1 MRKKPLTYYQKQNL
15 KQPLLKI
22 GSKVENLVYTDKNI
36 DPNLNYFNKYLN
48 QEEQN
53 KLTKMQKERAE
64 LGYLAKTY
72 EESHMENPNLVK
84 KKIDVDKISGKIGQE
99 NKEDNYNKYINQK
112 TQIYNSTLSTEPLSK
127 PNIRSINYHGYN
139 IINNMILGF
148 CDPGQKFPKTSYQN
162 NYEGK
167 QLPKEVEN
175 LSPEEYQ
182 DYMKFR
188 NEQLNLMMNKE
199 REMKGSL
206 GNNMKEIV
214 RKKNLTEDEKKRLI
228 LQQKMLRE
236 QEYQKN
242 VQLLAQEQ
250 RNMDKAQINLSTKK
264 DLQAETQ
271 RQYDLY
277 MQQQQLMEQ
286 KEKEKIP
293 MMPPKN
299 EEEEQYLKM
308 KKEQEEYERYQQAM
322 MAQQQQPPLSPE
334 EIEYYRQ
341 IQQQREYERYM
352 YEQEMMRKQQEA
364 YLEQQAG
371 KNQPINKNP
380 NIEIKEPSVNKNI
393 EEKNLPQK
401 DPQQLS
407 QEEEAYRKKYEEYL
421 LQQEQL
427 NNQNKIPNQQLPPE
441 NKLSDK
447 DYMNYLNN
455 MRNQEIQQEQQILT
469 PNNTNPQYP
478 TNNVPYKEILPENS
492 QIPIKQKTPADIERE
507 KRMQQLYLEQQQRQQ
522 EELLM
527 QQQMK
532 NLQSE
537 EEYMKKIKNYEDII
551 QNQPMINQDTHEESL
566 MVDPALRQKQIEHMN
581 QLNMQ
586 YQGAEVGQINPKNFV
601 SNNPYSDKNYT
612 LGNSNLQQNPII
624 HPINSYKF
632 DYNRLYNPLSFK
644 RQESGKRLQGYGN
657 NIINK

>member
-22 GSKVENLVYTDKNI
+22 GSKVENISYTDKNI

-48 QEEQN
+48 QEEHN
-53 KLTKMQKERAE
+53 KIVKMQKERAE
-64 LGYLAKTY
+64 LGYLAKAFEQT
-72 EESHMENPNLVK
+72 HMENPNLIN

-99 NKEDNYNKYINQK
+99 NKEENYNKYINQK
-112 TQIYNSTLSTEPLSK
+112 TNIYNSTLSTEPLSK

-148 CDPGQKFPKTSYQN
+148 CDPGAKFPKTSYQN

-182 DYMKFR
+182 DYIKFR
-188 NEQLNLMMNKE
+188 NEQLNLMNKE

-214 RKKNLTEDEKKRLI
+214 KKRNLTEDEKKRLI

-236 QEYQKN
+236 QEYQNN

-250 RNMDKAQINLSTKK
+250 RNMNKAQINLSNKR
-264 DLQAETQ
+264 DLEAESQ

-277 MQQQQLMEQ
+277 MQQQKL
-286 KEKEKIP
+286 KENNPNIS
-293 MMPPKN
+293 N
-299 EEEEQYLKM
+299 EEEQYLKM
-308 KKEQEEYERYQQAM
+308 KKEQEEYERYQKQM
-322 MAQQQQPPLSPE
+322 MNQQQQQQMSPE

-341 IQQQREYERYM
+341 MQQQREYERYM
-352 YEQEMMRKQQEA
+352 YEQEMMKRQQEA
-364 YLEQQAG
+364 EKLSNNNNI
-371 KNQPINKNP
+371 KNNEKENE
-380 NIEIKEPSVNKNI
+380 NIKEK
-393 EEKNLPQK
+393 
-401 DPQQLS
+401 LS
-407 QEEEAYRKKYEEYL
+407 KEEEEVYKKEYEKYL
-421 LQQEQL
+421 LQQQQL
-427 NNQNKIPNQQLPPE
+427 NNQNNNIPNQLSKE

-447 DYMNYLNN
+447 EYMNYLNDL
-455 MRNQEIQQEQQILT
+455 RNKEMQQEQNLNENI
-469 PNNTNPQYP
+469 PQYP
-478 TNNVPYKEILPENS
+478 SNNVPYKEILPENS

-507 KRMQQLYLEQQQRQQ
+507 KRMQQLYYEQQQRQQ

-527 QQQMK
+527 QQQMQNPQAK
-532 NLQSE
+532 SE
-537 EEYMKKIKNYEDII
+537 EEYLKKIKNYEDII
-551 QNQPMINQDTHEESL
+551 QNQPIINKETHEESL
-566 MVDPALRQKQIEHMN
+566 MVDPTLHQKQMEHIN

-601 SNNPYSDKNYT
+601 SNNPYTDKNYT
-612 LGNSNLQQNPII
+612 LGSSNLQQNPIT

>member
-22 GSKVENLVYTDKNI
+22 GSKVENLNYTDKNT

-48 QEEQN
+48 QEEHN
-53 KLTKMQKERAE
+53 KKAKMQKERAE

-72 EESHMENPNLVK
+72 EESHMENPNLIN

-112 TQIYNSTLSTEPLSK
+112 TQIFNSTLSTEPLSK

-148 CDPGQKFPKTSYQN
+148 CDPGAKFPKTSYQN
-162 NYEGK
+162 NFEGK

-182 DYMKFR
+182 DYIKFR
-188 NEQLNLMMNKE
+188 NEQLNLMSKE

-214 RKKNLTEDEKKRLI
+214 KKRNLTEDEKKRLM

-236 QEYQKN
+236 QEYQNN

-250 RNMDKAQINLSTKK
+250 RNMNKAQINLSNKR
-264 DLQAETQ
+264 DLEAETQ

-277 MQQQQLMEQ
+277 MQQQKLSEQ
-286 KEKEKIP
+286 KEKNP
-293 MMPPKN
+293 SN
-299 EEEEQYLKM
+299 EQEQYLQM
-308 KKEQEEYERYQQAM
+308 KKEQEEYEKYQKEM
-322 MAQQQQPPLSPE
+322 MNQQMSPE

-341 IQQQREYERYM
+341 MQQQREYERYM
-352 YEQEMMRKQQEA
+352 YEQEMMKRQEA
-364 YLEQQAG
+364 EKL
-371 KNQPINKNP
+371 
-380 NIEIKEPSVNKNI
+380 NKNI
-393 EEKNLPQK
+393 NNNEMKENENLNQKEKISK
-401 DPQQLS
+401 E
-407 QEEEAYRKKYEEYL
+407 EEEAYRKQYEQYL
-421 LQQEQL
+421 LQQQHL
-427 NNQNKIPNQQLPPE
+427 NQQNNINTQQIPPE
-441 NKLSDK
+441 NKLTDK
-447 DYMNYLNN
+447 DYMNYLND
-455 MRNQEIQQEQQILT
+455 MRNNEIQQEQNLNENI
-469 PNNTNPQYP
+469 PQFP
-478 TNNVPYKEILPENS
+478 SNNVPYKEILPEKS

-507 KRMQQLYLEQQQRQQ
+507 KRMQQLYYEQQQRQQ

-527 QQQMK
+527 QQQQYQMPNPK
-532 NLQSE
+532 SE
-537 EEYMKKIKNYEDII
+537 EEYLKKLKNYEDII
-551 QNQPMINQDTHEESL
+551 QNQPIINQETHEESL
-566 MVDPALRQKQIEHMN
+566 MVDPKLHQKQIEHLN

-586 YQGAEVGQINPKNFV
+586 YQGAEVGQINPKNFI
-601 SNNPYSDKNYT
+601 SNNPYTDKNYS

>member
-22 GSKVENLVYTDKNI
+22 GSKVENLSYTDKNI

-48 QEEQN
+48 QEEHN
-53 KLTKMQKERAE
+53 KIVKMQKERAE
-64 LGYLAKTY
+64 LGYLAKTF
-72 EESHMENPNLVK
+72 EQTHMENPNLIN

-99 NKEDNYNKYINQK
+99 NKEENYNKYINQK
-112 TQIYNSTLSTEPLSK
+112 TNIYNSTLSTEPLSK

-148 CDPGQKFPKTSYQN
+148 CDPGAKFPKTSYQN

-182 DYMKFR
+182 DYIKFR
-188 NEQLNLMMNKE
+188 NEQLNLMSKE

-214 RKKNLTEDEKKRLI
+214 KKRNLTEDEKKRLI

-236 QEYQKN
+236 QEYQNN

-250 RNMDKAQINLSTKK
+250 RNMNKAQINLSNKR
-264 DLQAETQ
+264 DLEAESQ

-277 MQQQQLMEQ
+277 MQQQKL
-286 KEKEKIP
+286 KENNPNIS
-293 MMPPKN
+293 N
-299 EEEEQYLKM
+299 EEEQYLKM
-308 KKEQEEYERYQQAM
+308 KKEQEEYERYQKEM
-322 MAQQQQPPLSPE
+322 MNQQRQMSPE

-341 IQQQREYERYM
+341 MQQQREYERYM
-352 YEQEMMRKQQEA
+352 YEQEMMKRQQEA
-364 YLEQQAG
+364 EKLSNNNNI
-371 KNQPINKNP
+371 KNNEKENE
-380 NIEIKEPSVNKNI
+380 NIKEK
-393 EEKNLPQK
+393 
-401 DPQQLS
+401 LS
-407 QEEEAYRKKYEEYL
+407 KEEEEAYRKEYEKYL
-421 LQQEQL
+421 LQQQQL
-427 NNQNKIPNQQLPPE
+427 NNQNNNIPNQLSKE

-447 DYMNYLNN
+447 EYMNYLNDL
-455 MRNQEIQQEQQILT
+455 RNKEMQQEQNLNENI
-469 PNNTNPQYP
+469 QYP
-478 TNNVPYKEILPENS
+478 SNNVPYKEILPENS

-507 KRMQQLYLEQQQRQQ
+507 KRMQQLYYEQQQRQQ

-527 QQQMK
+527 QQQMQNPQAK
-532 NLQSE
+532 SE
-537 EEYMKKIKNYEDII
+537 EEYLKKIKNYEDII
-551 QNQPMINQDTHEESL
+551 QNQPIINKETHEESL
-566 MVDPALRQKQIEHMN
+566 MVDPTLHQKQMEHIN

-586 YQGAEVGQINPKNFV
+586 YQGAEVGQINPNNFV
-601 SNNPYSDKNYT
+601 SNNPYTDKNYT
-612 LGNSNLQQNPII
+612 LGSSNLQQNPIT

>member
-22 GSKVENLVYTDKNI
+22 GSKVENLNYTDKNT

-48 QEEQN
+48 QEEHN
-53 KLTKMQKERAE
+53 KIIKMQKERAE

-72 EESHMENPNLVK
+72 EESHMENPNLIN

-112 TQIYNSTLSTEPLSK
+112 TQIFNSTLSTEPLSK

-148 CDPGQKFPKTSYQN
+148 CDPGAKFPKTSYQN
-162 NYEGK
+162 NFEGK

-182 DYMKFR
+182 DYIKFR
-188 NEQLNLMMNKE
+188 NEQLNLMSKE

-214 RKKNLTEDEKKRLI
+214 KKRNLTEDEKKRLM

-236 QEYQKN
+236 QEYQNN

-250 RNMDKAQINLSTKK
+250 RNMNKAQINLSNKR
-264 DLQAETQ
+264 DLEAETQ

-277 MQQQQLMEQ
+277 MQQQKLSEQ
-286 KEKEKIP
+286 KEKNP
-293 MMPPKN
+293 SN
-299 EEEEQYLKM
+299 EQEQYLQM
-308 KKEQEEYERYQQAM
+308 KKEQEEYEKYQKEM
-322 MAQQQQPPLSPE
+322 MNQQMSPE
-334 EIEYYRQ
+334 EMEYYRQ
-341 IQQQREYERYM
+341 MQQQREYERYM
-352 YEQEMMRKQQEA
+352 YEQEMMKRQQEA
-364 YLEQQAG
+364 EKL
-371 KNQPINKNP
+371 
-380 NIEIKEPSVNKNI
+380 NKNI
-393 EEKNLPQK
+393 NNNEMKENENLNQKEKISK
-401 DPQQLS
+401 E
-407 QEEEAYRKKYEEYL
+407 EEEAYRKQYEQYL
-421 LQQEQL
+421 LQQQHL
-427 NNQNKIPNQQLPPE
+427 NQQNNINTQQIPPE
-441 NKLSDK
+441 NKLTDK
-447 DYMNYLNN
+447 DYMNYLND
-455 MRNQEIQQEQQILT
+455 MRNNEIQQEQNLNENI
-469 PNNTNPQYP
+469 PQFP
-478 TNNVPYKEILPENS
+478 SNNVPYKEILPEKS

-507 KRMQQLYLEQQQRQQ
+507 KRMQQLYYEQQQRQQ

-527 QQQMK
+527 QQQQYQMQNPK
-532 NLQSE
+532 SE
-537 EEYMKKIKNYEDII
+537 EEYLKKLKNYEDII
-551 QNQPMINQDTHEESL
+551 QNQPIINQETHEESL
-566 MVDPALRQKQIEHMN
+566 MVDPKLHQKQIEHLN

-586 YQGAEVGQINPKNFV
+586 YQGAEVGQINPKNFI
-601 SNNPYSDKNYT
+601 SNNPYTDKNYS

>member
-22 GSKVENLVYTDKNI
+22 GSKVENLSYTDKNI

-48 QEEQN
+48 QEEHN
-53 KLTKMQKERAE
+53 KMVKMQKERAE
-64 LGYLAKTY
+64 LGYLAKTF
-72 EESHMENPNLVK
+72 EQSHMENPNLIN

-99 NKEDNYNKYINQK
+99 NKEENYNKYINQK
-112 TQIYNSTLSTEPLSK
+112 TNIYNSTLSTEPLSK

-148 CDPGQKFPKTSYQN
+148 CDPGAKFPKTSYQN

-182 DYMKFR
+182 DYIKFR
-188 NEQLNLMMNKE
+188 NEQLNLMSKE

-214 RKKNLTEDEKKRLI
+214 KKRNLTEDEKKRLI

-236 QEYQKN
+236 QEYQNN

-250 RNMDKAQINLSTKK
+250 RNMNKAQINLSNKR
-264 DLQAETQ
+264 DLEAESQ

-277 MQQQQLMEQ
+277 MQQQKL
-286 KEKEKIP
+286 KENVP
-293 MMPPKN
+293 N
-299 EEEEQYLKM
+299 EEEQYLKM
-308 KKEQEEYERYQQAM
+308 KKEQEEYERYQKEM
-322 MAQQQQPPLSPE
+322 MNQQQQQQQQMSPE

-341 IQQQREYERYM
+341 MQQQREYERYM
-352 YEQEMMRKQQEA
+352 YEQEMMKRQQEK
-364 YLEQQAG
+364 LSNINNNINE
-371 KNQPINKNP
+371 KKENENQ
-380 NIEIKEPSVNKNI
+380 KEK
-393 EEKNLPQK
+393 
-401 DPQQLS
+401 LS
-407 QEEEAYRKKYEEYL
+407 KEEEEAYKKEYEKYL
-421 LQQEQL
+421 LQQQQL
-427 NNQNKIPNQQLPPE
+427 NNQNNNNIPIQQNSSE
-441 NKLSDK
+441 NKLTDK
-447 DYMNYLNN
+447 EYMNYLNDL
-455 MRNQEIQQEQQILT
+455 RNKEMQQEQNLNENI
-469 PNNTNPQYP
+469 QYP
-478 TNNVPYKEILPENS
+478 SNNVPYKEILPENS

-507 KRMQQLYLEQQQRQQ
+507 KRMQQLYYEQQQRQQ

-527 QQQMK
+527 QQQQQQQYQMQNPQAK
-532 NLQSE
+532 SE
-537 EEYMKKIKNYEDII
+537 EEYLKKIKNYEDII
-551 QNQPMINQDTHEESL
+551 QNQPIINKETHEESL
-566 MVDPALRQKQIEHMN
+566 MVDPSLHQKQMEHIN

-601 SNNPYSDKNYT
+601 SNNPYTDKNYT
-612 LGNSNLQQNPII
+612 LGSSNLQQNPIT

>member
-22 GSKVENLVYTDKNI
+22 GSKVENLNYTDKNT

-48 QEEQN
+48 QEEHN
-53 KLTKMQKERAE
+53 KIVKMQKERAE

-72 EESHMENPNLVK
+72 EESHMENPNLIN

-112 TQIYNSTLSTEPLSK
+112 TQIFNSTLSTEPLSK

-148 CDPGQKFPKTSYQN
+148 CDPGAKFPKTSYQN
-162 NYEGK
+162 NFEGK

-182 DYMKFR
+182 DYIKFR
-188 NEQLNLMMNKE
+188 NEQLNLMSKE

-214 RKKNLTEDEKKRLI
+214 KKRNLTEDEKKRLM

-236 QEYQKN
+236 QEYQNN

-250 RNMDKAQINLSTKK
+250 RNMNKAQINLSNKR
-264 DLQAETQ
+264 DLEAETQ

-277 MQQQQLMEQ
+277 MQQQKLSEQ
-286 KEKEKIP
+286 KEKNP
-293 MMPPKN
+293 SN
-299 EEEEQYLKM
+299 EQEQYLQM
-308 KKEQEEYERYQQAM
+308 KKEQEEYEKYQKEM
-322 MAQQQQPPLSPE
+322 MNQQMSPE

-341 IQQQREYERYM
+341 MQQQREYERYM
-352 YEQEMMRKQQEA
+352 YEQEMMKRQEA
-364 YLEQQAG
+364 EKL
-371 KNQPINKNP
+371 
-380 NIEIKEPSVNKNI
+380 NKNI
-393 EEKNLPQK
+393 NNNEMKENENLNQKEKISK
-401 DPQQLS
+401 E
-407 QEEEAYRKKYEEYL
+407 EEEAYRKQYEQYL
-421 LQQEQL
+421 LQQQHL
-427 NNQNKIPNQQLPPE
+427 NQQNNINTQQIPPE
-441 NKLSDK
+441 NKLTDK
-447 DYMNYLNN
+447 DYMNYLND
-455 MRNQEIQQEQQILT
+455 MRNNEIQQEQNLNENI
-469 PNNTNPQYP
+469 PQFP
-478 TNNVPYKEILPENS
+478 SNNVPYKEILPEKS

-507 KRMQQLYLEQQQRQQ
+507 KRMQQLYYEQQQRQQ

-527 QQQMK
+527 QQQQYQMPNPK
-532 NLQSE
+532 SE
-537 EEYMKKIKNYEDII
+537 EEYLKKLKNYEDII
-551 QNQPMINQDTHEESL
+551 QNQPIINQETHEESL
-566 MVDPALRQKQIEHMN
+566 MVDPKLHQKQIEHLN

-586 YQGAEVGQINPKNFV
+586 YQGAEVGQINPKNFI
-601 SNNPYSDKNYT
+601 SNNPYTDKNYS

>member
-22 GSKVENLVYTDKNI
+22 GSKVENLSYTDKNI

-48 QEEQN
+48 QEEHN
-53 KLTKMQKERAE
+53 KMVKMQKERAE
-64 LGYLAKTY
+64 LGYLAKTF
-72 EESHMENPNLVK
+72 EQSHMENPNLIN

-99 NKEDNYNKYINQK
+99 NKEENYNKYINQK
-112 TQIYNSTLSTEPLSK
+112 TNIYNSTLSTEPLSK

-148 CDPGQKFPKTSYQN
+148 CDPGAKFPKTSYQN

-182 DYMKFR
+182 DYIKFR
-188 NEQLNLMMNKE
+188 NEQLNLMSKE

-214 RKKNLTEDEKKRLI
+214 KKRNLTEDEKKRLI

-236 QEYQKN
+236 QEYQNN

-250 RNMDKAQINLSTKK
+250 RNMNKAQINLSNKR
-264 DLQAETQ
+264 DLEAESQ

-277 MQQQQLMEQ
+277 MQQQKL
-286 KEKEKIP
+286 KENVP
-293 MMPPKN
+293 N
-299 EEEEQYLKM
+299 EEEQYLKM
-308 KKEQEEYERYQQAM
+308 KKEQEEYERYQKEM
-322 MAQQQQPPLSPE
+322 MNQQQQQQMSPE

-341 IQQQREYERYM
+341 MQQQREYERYM
-352 YEQEMMRKQQEA
+352 YEQEMMKRQQEA
-364 YLEQQAG
+364 EKLSNINNNINE
-371 KNQPINKNP
+371 KKENENQ
-380 NIEIKEPSVNKNI
+380 KEK
-393 EEKNLPQK
+393 
-401 DPQQLS
+401 LS
-407 QEEEAYRKKYEEYL
+407 KEEEEAYKKEYEKYL
-421 LQQEQL
+421 LQQQQL
-427 NNQNKIPNQQLPPE
+427 NNQNNNNNVPIQQNSSE

-447 DYMNYLNN
+447 EYMNYLNDL
-455 MRNQEIQQEQQILT
+455 RNKEMQQEQNLNENI
-469 PNNTNPQYP
+469 QYP
-478 TNNVPYKEILPENS
+478 SNNVPYKEILPENS

-507 KRMQQLYLEQQQRQQ
+507 KRMQQLYYEQQQRQQ

-527 QQQMK
+527 QQQQQQQYQMQNPQAK
-532 NLQSE
+532 SE
-537 EEYMKKIKNYEDII
+537 EEYLKKIKNYEDII
-551 QNQPMINQDTHEESL
+551 QNQPIINKETHEESL
-566 MVDPALRQKQIEHMN
+566 MVDPSLHQKQMEHIN

-586 YQGAEVGQINPKNFV
+586 YQGAEVGQINPNNFV
-601 SNNPYSDKNYT
+601 SNNPYTDKNYT
-612 LGNSNLQQNPII
+612 LGSSNLQQNPIT

>member
-22 GSKVENLVYTDKNI
+22 GSKVENLSYTDKNI

-48 QEEQN
+48 QEEHN
-53 KLTKMQKERAE
+53 KMVKMQKERAE
-64 LGYLAKTY
+64 LGYLAKTF
-72 EESHMENPNLVK
+72 EQSHMENPNLIN

-99 NKEDNYNKYINQK
+99 NKEENYNKYINQK
-112 TQIYNSTLSTEPLSK
+112 TNIYNSTLSTEPLSK

-148 CDPGQKFPKTSYQN
+148 CDPGAKFPKTSYQN

-182 DYMKFR
+182 DYIKFR
-188 NEQLNLMMNKE
+188 NEQLNLMSKE

-214 RKKNLTEDEKKRLI
+214 KKRNLTEDEKKRLI

-236 QEYQKN
+236 QEYQNN

-250 RNMDKAQINLSTKK
+250 RNMNKAQINLSNKR
-264 DLQAETQ
+264 DLEAESQ

-277 MQQQQLMEQ
+277 MQQQKL
-286 KEKEKIP
+286 KENVP
-293 MMPPKN
+293 N
-299 EEEEQYLKM
+299 EEEQYLKM
-308 KKEQEEYERYQQAM
+308 KKEQEEYERYQKEM
-322 MAQQQQPPLSPE
+322 MNQQQQQQQQMSPE

-341 IQQQREYERYM
+341 MQQQREYERYM
-352 YEQEMMRKQQEA
+352 YEQEMMKRQQEK
-364 YLEQQAG
+364 LSNINNNINE
-371 KNQPINKNP
+371 KKENENQ
-380 NIEIKEPSVNKNI
+380 KEK
-393 EEKNLPQK
+393 
-401 DPQQLS
+401 LS
-407 QEEEAYRKKYEEYL
+407 KEEEEAYKKEYEKYL
-421 LQQEQL
+421 LQQQQL
-427 NNQNKIPNQQLPPE
+427 NNQNNNNIPIQQNSSE
-441 NKLSDK
+441 NKLTDK
-447 DYMNYLNN
+447 EYMNYLNDL
-455 MRNQEIQQEQQILT
+455 RNKEMQQEQNLNENI
-469 PNNTNPQYP
+469 QYP
-478 TNNVPYKEILPENS
+478 SNNVPYKEILPENS

-507 KRMQQLYLEQQQRQQ
+507 KRMQQLYYEQQQRQQ

-527 QQQMK
+527 QQQQQQQYQMQNPQAK
-532 NLQSE
+532 SE
-537 EEYMKKIKNYEDII
+537 EEYLKKIKNYEDII
-551 QNQPMINQDTHEESL
+551 QNQPIINKETHEESL
-566 MVDPALRQKQIEHMN
+566 MVDPSLHQKQMEHIN
-581 QLNMQ
+581 KLNMQ

-601 SNNPYSDKNYT
+601 SNNPYTDKNYT
-612 LGNSNLQQNPII
+612 LGSSNLQQNPIT

>member
-22 GSKVENLVYTDKNI
+22 GSKVENISYTDKNI

-48 QEEQN
+48 QEEHN
-53 KLTKMQKERAE
+53 KIVKMQKERAE
-64 LGYLAKTY
+64 LGYLAKTF
-72 EESHMENPNLVK
+72 EQSHMENPNLIN

-99 NKEDNYNKYINQK
+99 NKEENYNKYINQK
-112 TQIYNSTLSTEPLSK
+112 TNIYNSTLSTEPLSK

-148 CDPGQKFPKTSYQN
+148 CDPGAKFPKTSYQN

-182 DYMKFR
+182 DYIKFR
-188 NEQLNLMMNKE
+188 NEQLNLMSKE

-214 RKKNLTEDEKKRLI
+214 KKRNLTEDEKKRLI

-236 QEYQKN
+236 QEYQNN
-242 VQLLAQEQ
+242 VQRLAQEQ
-250 RNMDKAQINLSTKK
+250 RNMNKAQINLSNKR
-264 DLQAETQ
+264 DLEAESQ

-277 MQQQQLMEQ
+277 MQQQKL
-286 KEKEKIP
+286 KENNPNIS
-293 MMPPKN
+293 N
-299 EEEEQYLKM
+299 EEEQYLKM
-308 KKEQEEYERYQQAM
+308 KKEQEEYERYQKQM
-322 MAQQQQPPLSPE
+322 MNQQQQMSPE

-341 IQQQREYERYM
+341 MQQQREYERYM
-352 YEQEMMRKQQEA
+352 YEQEMMKRQQEA
-364 YLEQQAG
+364 EKLSNNNNI
-371 KNQPINKNP
+371 KNNEKENE
-380 NIEIKEPSVNKNI
+380 NIKEK
-393 EEKNLPQK
+393 
-401 DPQQLS
+401 LS
-407 QEEEAYRKKYEEYL
+407 KEEEEAYKKEYEKYL
-421 LQQEQL
+421 LQQQQL
-427 NNQNKIPNQQLPPE
+427 NNQNNNIPNQLSKE

-447 DYMNYLNN
+447 DYMNYLNDL
-455 MRNQEIQQEQQILT
+455 RNKEMQQEQNLNENI
-469 PNNTNPQYP
+469 PQYP
-478 TNNVPYKEILPENS
+478 SNNVPYKEILPENS

-507 KRMQQLYLEQQQRQQ
+507 KRMQQLYYEQQQRQQ

-527 QQQMK
+527 QQQMQNPQAK
-532 NLQSE
+532 SE
-537 EEYMKKIKNYEDII
+537 EEYLKKIKNYEDII
-551 QNQPMINQDTHEESL
+551 QNQPIINKETHEESL
-566 MVDPALRQKQIEHMN
+566 MVDPSLHQKQMEHIN

-601 SNNPYSDKNYT
+601 SNNPYTDKNYT
-612 LGNSNLQQNPII
+612 LGSSNLQQNPIT

>member
-22 GSKVENLVYTDKNI
+22 GSKVENLNYTDKNT

-48 QEEQN
+48 QEEHN
-53 KLTKMQKERAE
+53 KIVKMQKERAE

-72 EESHMENPNLVK
+72 EESHMENPNLIN

-112 TQIYNSTLSTEPLSK
+112 TQIFNSTLSTEPLSK

-148 CDPGQKFPKTSYQN
+148 CDPGAKFPKTSYQN
-162 NYEGK
+162 NFEGK

-182 DYMKFR
+182 DYIKFR
-188 NEQLNLMMNKE
+188 NEQLNLMSKE

-214 RKKNLTEDEKKRLI
+214 KKRNLTEDEKKRLM

-236 QEYQKN
+236 QEYQNN

-250 RNMDKAQINLSTKK
+250 RNMNKAQINLSNKR
-264 DLQAETQ
+264 DLEAETQ

-277 MQQQQLMEQ
+277 MQQQKLSEQ
-286 KEKEKIP
+286 KEKNP
-293 MMPPKN
+293 SN
-299 EEEEQYLKM
+299 EQEQYLQM
-308 KKEQEEYERYQQAM
+308 KKEQEEYEKYQKEM
-322 MAQQQQPPLSPE
+322 MNQQMSPE
-334 EIEYYRQ
+334 EMEYYRQ
-341 IQQQREYERYM
+341 MQQQREYERYM
-352 YEQEMMRKQQEA
+352 YEQEMMKRQEA
-364 YLEQQAG
+364 EKL
-371 KNQPINKNP
+371 
-380 NIEIKEPSVNKNI
+380 NKNI
-393 EEKNLPQK
+393 NNNEMKENENLNQKEKISK
-401 DPQQLS
+401 E
-407 QEEEAYRKKYEEYL
+407 EEEAYRKQYEQYL
-421 LQQEQL
+421 LQQQHL
-427 NNQNKIPNQQLPPE
+427 NQQNNINTQQIPPE
-441 NKLSDK
+441 NKLTDK
-447 DYMNYLNN
+447 DYMNYLND
-455 MRNQEIQQEQQILT
+455 MRNNEIQQEKNLNENI
-469 PNNTNPQYP
+469 PQFP
-478 TNNVPYKEILPENS
+478 SNNVPYKEILPEKS

-507 KRMQQLYLEQQQRQQ
+507 KRMQQLYYEQQQRQQ

-527 QQQMK
+527 QQQQYQMPNPK
-532 NLQSE
+532 SE
-537 EEYMKKIKNYEDII
+537 EEYLKKLKNYEDII
-551 QNQPMINQDTHEESL
+551 QNQPIINQETHEESL
-566 MVDPALRQKQIEHMN
+566 MVDPKLHQKQIEHLN

-586 YQGAEVGQINPKNFV
+586 YQGAEVGQINPKNFI
-601 SNNPYSDKNYT
+601 SNNPYTDKNYS

>member
-22 GSKVENLVYTDKNI
+22 GSKVENLSYTDKNI

-48 QEEQN
+48 QEEHN
-53 KLTKMQKERAE
+53 KMVKMQKERAE
-64 LGYLAKTY
+64 LGYLAKTF
-72 EESHMENPNLVK
+72 EQSHMENPNLIN

-99 NKEDNYNKYINQK
+99 NKEENYNKYINQK
-112 TQIYNSTLSTEPLSK
+112 TNIYNSTLSTEPLSK

-148 CDPGQKFPKTSYQN
+148 CDPGAKFPKTSYQN

-182 DYMKFR
+182 DYIKFR
-188 NEQLNLMMNKE
+188 NEQLNLMSKE

-214 RKKNLTEDEKKRLI
+214 KKRNLTEDEKKRLI

-236 QEYQKN
+236 QEYQNN

-250 RNMDKAQINLSTKK
+250 RNMNKAQINLSNKR
-264 DLQAETQ
+264 DLEAESQ

-277 MQQQQLMEQ
+277 MQQQKL
-286 KEKEKIP
+286 KENVP
-293 MMPPKN
+293 N
-299 EEEEQYLKM
+299 EEEQYLKM
-308 KKEQEEYERYQQAM
+308 KKEQEEYERYQKEM
-322 MAQQQQPPLSPE
+322 MNQQQQQQMSPE

-341 IQQQREYERYM
+341 MQQQREYERYM
-352 YEQEMMRKQQEA
+352 YEQEMMKRQQEA
-364 YLEQQAG
+364 EKLSNINNNNINE
-371 KNQPINKNP
+371 KKENENQ
-380 NIEIKEPSVNKNI
+380 KEK
-393 EEKNLPQK
+393 
-401 DPQQLS
+401 LS
-407 QEEEAYRKKYEEYL
+407 KEEEEAYKKEYEKYL
-421 LQQEQL
+421 LQQQQL
-427 NNQNKIPNQQLPPE
+427 NNQNNNNNIPIQQNSSE
-441 NKLSDK
+441 NKLTDK
-447 DYMNYLNN
+447 EYMNYLNDL
-455 MRNQEIQQEQQILT
+455 RNKEMQQEQNLNENI
-469 PNNTNPQYP
+469 QYP
-478 TNNVPYKEILPENS
+478 SNNVPYKEILPENS

-507 KRMQQLYLEQQQRQQ
+507 KRMQQLYYEQQQRQQ

-527 QQQMK
+527 QQQQQQYQMQNPQAK
-532 NLQSE
+532 SE
-537 EEYMKKIKNYEDII
+537 EEYLKKIKNYEDII
-551 QNQPMINQDTHEESL
+551 QNQPIINKETHEESL
-566 MVDPALRQKQIEHMN
+566 MVDPTLHQKQMEHIN

-586 YQGAEVGQINPKNFV
+586 YQGAEVGQINPNNFV
-601 SNNPYSDKNYT
+601 SNNPYTDKNYT
-612 LGNSNLQQNPII
+612 LGSSNLQQNPIT

>member
-22 GSKVENLVYTDKNI
+22 GSKVENLSYTDKNI

-48 QEEQN
+48 QEEHN
-53 KLTKMQKERAE
+53 KMVKMQKERAE
-64 LGYLAKTY
+64 LGYLAKTF
-72 EESHMENPNLVK
+72 EQTHMENPNLIN

-99 NKEDNYNKYINQK
+99 NKEENYNKYINQK
-112 TQIYNSTLSTEPLSK
+112 TNIYNSTLSTEPLSK

-148 CDPGQKFPKTSYQN
+148 CDPGAKFPKTSYQN

-182 DYMKFR
+182 DYIKFR
-188 NEQLNLMMNKE
+188 NEQLNLMSKE

-214 RKKNLTEDEKKRLI
+214 KKRNLTEDEKKRLI

-236 QEYQKN
+236 QEYQNN

-250 RNMDKAQINLSTKK
+250 RNMNKAQINLSNKR
-264 DLQAETQ
+264 DLEAESQ

-277 MQQQQLMEQ
+277 MQQQKL
-286 KEKEKIP
+286 KENVP
-293 MMPPKN
+293 N
-299 EEEEQYLKM
+299 EEEQYLKM
-308 KKEQEEYERYQQAM
+308 KKEQEEYERYQKEM
-322 MAQQQQPPLSPE
+322 MNQQQQQQQQMSPE

-341 IQQQREYERYM
+341 MQQQREYERYM
-352 YEQEMMRKQQEA
+352 YEQEMMKRQQEA
-364 YLEQQAG
+364 EKLSNNNNI
-371 KNQPINKNP
+371 KNNEKENE
-380 NIEIKEPSVNKNI
+380 NIKEK
-393 EEKNLPQK
+393 
-401 DPQQLS
+401 LS
-407 QEEEAYRKKYEEYL
+407 KEEEEAYRKEYEKYL
-421 LQQEQL
+421 LQQQQL
-427 NNQNKIPNQQLPPE
+427 NNQNNNNNIPNQLSKE

-447 DYMNYLNN
+447 EYMNYLNDL
-455 MRNQEIQQEQQILT
+455 RNKEMQQEQNLNENI
-469 PNNTNPQYP
+469 PQYP
-478 TNNVPYKEILPENS
+478 SNNVPYKEILPENS

-507 KRMQQLYLEQQQRQQ
+507 KRMQQLYYEQQQRQQ

-527 QQQMK
+527 QQQQQQQYQMQNPQAK
-532 NLQSE
+532 SE
-537 EEYMKKIKNYEDII
+537 EEYLKKIKNYEDII
-551 QNQPMINQDTHEESL
+551 QNQPIINKETHEESL
-566 MVDPALRQKQIEHMN
+566 MVDPSLHQKQMEHIN

-601 SNNPYSDKNYT
+601 SNNPYTDKNYT
-612 LGNSNLQQNPII
+612 LGSSNLQQNPIT

>member
-22 GSKVENLVYTDKNI
+22 GSKVENLNYTDKNT

-48 QEEQN
+48 QEEHN
-53 KLTKMQKERAE
+53 KKAKMQKERAE

-72 EESHMENPNLVK
+72 EESHMENPNLIN

-112 TQIYNSTLSTEPLSK
+112 TQIFNSTLSTEPLSK

-148 CDPGQKFPKTSYQN
+148 CDPGAKFPKTSYQN
-162 NYEGK
+162 NFEGK

-182 DYMKFR
+182 DYIKFR
-188 NEQLNLMMNKE
+188 NEQLNLMSKE

-214 RKKNLTEDEKKRLI
+214 KKRNLTEDEKKRLM

-236 QEYQKN
+236 QEYQNN

-250 RNMDKAQINLSTKK
+250 RNMNKAQINLSNKR
-264 DLQAETQ
+264 DLEAETQ

-277 MQQQQLMEQ
+277 MQQQKLSEQ
-286 KEKEKIP
+286 KEKNP
-293 MMPPKN
+293 SN
-299 EEEEQYLKM
+299 EQEQYLQM
-308 KKEQEEYERYQQAM
+308 KKEQEEYEKYQKEM
-322 MAQQQQPPLSPE
+322 MNQQMSPE

-341 IQQQREYERYM
+341 MQQQREYERYM
-352 YEQEMMRKQQEA
+352 YEQEMMKRQEA
-364 YLEQQAG
+364 EKL
-371 KNQPINKNP
+371 
-380 NIEIKEPSVNKNI
+380 NKNI
-393 EEKNLPQK
+393 NNNEMKENENLNQKEKISK
-401 DPQQLS
+401 E
-407 QEEEAYRKKYEEYL
+407 EEEAYRKQYEQYL
-421 LQQEQL
+421 LQQQHL
-427 NNQNKIPNQQLPPE
+427 NQQNNINTQQIPPE
-441 NKLSDK
+441 NKLTDK
-447 DYMNYLNN
+447 DYMNYLND
-455 MRNQEIQQEQQILT
+455 MRNNEIQQEQNLNENI
-469 PNNTNPQYP
+469 PQFP
-478 TNNVPYKEILPENS
+478 SNNVPYKEILPEKS

-507 KRMQQLYLEQQQRQQ
+507 KRMQQLYYEQQQRQQ

-527 QQQMK
+527 QQQQYQMPNPK
-532 NLQSE
+532 SE
-537 EEYMKKIKNYEDII
+537 EEYLKKLKNYEDII
-551 QNQPMINQDTHEESL
+551 QNQPIINQETHEESL
-566 MVDPALRQKQIEHMN
+566 MVDPKLHQKQIEHLN

-586 YQGAEVGQINPKNFV
+586 YQGAEVGQINPKNFI
-601 SNNPYSDKNYT
+601 SNNPYTDKNYS

-644 RQESGKRLQGYGN
+644 RQESGRRLQGYGN

>member
-22 GSKVENLVYTDKNI
+22 GSKVENLNYTDKNT

-48 QEEQN
+48 QEEHN
-53 KLTKMQKERAE
+53 KIVKMQKERAE

-72 EESHMENPNLVK
+72 EESHMENPNLIN

-112 TQIYNSTLSTEPLSK
+112 TQIFNSTLSTEPLSK

-148 CDPGQKFPKTSYQN
+148 CDPGAKFPKTSYQN
-162 NYEGK
+162 NFEGK

-182 DYMKFR
+182 DYIKFR
-188 NEQLNLMMNKE
+188 NEQLNLMSKE

-214 RKKNLTEDEKKRLI
+214 KKRNLTEDEKKRLM

-236 QEYQKN
+236 QEYQNN

-250 RNMDKAQINLSTKK
+250 RNMNKAQINLSNKR
-264 DLQAETQ
+264 DLEAETQ

-277 MQQQQLMEQ
+277 MQQQKLSEQ
-286 KEKEKIP
+286 KEKNP
-293 MMPPKN
+293 SN
-299 EEEEQYLKM
+299 EQEQYLQM
-308 KKEQEEYERYQQAM
+308 KKEQEEYEKYQKEM
-322 MAQQQQPPLSPE
+322 MNQQMSPE

-341 IQQQREYERYM
+341 MQQQREYERYM
-352 YEQEMMRKQQEA
+352 YEQEMMKRQEA
-364 YLEQQAG
+364 EKL
-371 KNQPINKNP
+371 
-380 NIEIKEPSVNKNI
+380 NKNI
-393 EEKNLPQK
+393 NNNEMKENENLNQKEKISK
-401 DPQQLS
+401 E
-407 QEEEAYRKKYEEYL
+407 EEEAYRKQYEQYL
-421 LQQEQL
+421 LQQQHL
-427 NNQNKIPNQQLPPE
+427 NQQNNINTQQIPE
-441 NKLSDK
+441 NKLTDK
-447 DYMNYLNN
+447 DYMNYLND
-455 MRNQEIQQEQQILT
+455 MRNNEIQQEQNLNENI
-469 PNNTNPQYP
+469 PQFP
-478 TNNVPYKEILPENS
+478 SNNVPYKEILPEKS

-507 KRMQQLYLEQQQRQQ
+507 KRMQQLYYEQQQRQQ

-527 QQQMK
+527 QQQQYQMPNPK
-532 NLQSE
+532 SE
-537 EEYMKKIKNYEDII
+537 EEYLKKLKNYEDII
-551 QNQPMINQDTHEESL
+551 QNQPIINQETHEESL
-566 MVDPALRQKQIEHMN
+566 MVDPKLHQKQIEHLN

-586 YQGAEVGQINPKNFV
+586 YQGAEVGQINPKNFI
-601 SNNPYSDKNYT
+601 SNNPYTDKNYS

>member
-22 GSKVENLVYTDKNI
+22 GSKVENISYTDKNI

-48 QEEQN
+48 QEEHN
-53 KLTKMQKERAE
+53 KMVKMQKERAE
-64 LGYLAKTY
+64 LGYLAKTF
-72 EESHMENPNLVK
+72 EQTHMENPNLIN

-99 NKEDNYNKYINQK
+99 NKEENYNKYINQK
-112 TQIYNSTLSTEPLSK
+112 TNIYNSTLSTEPLSK

-148 CDPGQKFPKTSYQN
+148 CDPGAKFPKTSYQN

-182 DYMKFR
+182 DYIKFR
-188 NEQLNLMMNKE
+188 NEQLNLMNKE

-214 RKKNLTEDEKKRLI
+214 KKRNLTEDEKKRLI

-236 QEYQKN
+236 QEYQNN

-250 RNMDKAQINLSTKK
+250 RNMNKAQINLSNKR
-264 DLQAETQ
+264 DLEAESQ

-277 MQQQQLMEQ
+277 MQQQKL
-286 KEKEKIP
+286 KENNPNIS
-293 MMPPKN
+293 N
-299 EEEEQYLKM
+299 EEEQYLKM
-308 KKEQEEYERYQQAM
+308 KKEQEEYERYQKQM
-322 MAQQQQPPLSPE
+322 MNQQQQMSPE

-341 IQQQREYERYM
+341 MQQQREYERYM
-352 YEQEMMRKQQEA
+352 YEQEMMKRQQEA
-364 YLEQQAG
+364 EKLSNINNNINE
-371 KNQPINKNP
+371 KKENENQ
-380 NIEIKEPSVNKNI
+380 KEK
-393 EEKNLPQK
+393 
-401 DPQQLS
+401 LS
-407 QEEEAYRKKYEEYL
+407 KEEEEAYKKEYEKYL
-421 LQQEQL
+421 LQQQQL
-427 NNQNKIPNQQLPPE
+427 NNQNNNIPNQLSKE

-447 DYMNYLNN
+447 EYMNYLNDL
-455 MRNQEIQQEQQILT
+455 RNKEMQQEQNLNENI
-469 PNNTNPQYP
+469 PQYP
-478 TNNVPYKEILPENS
+478 SNNVPYKEILPENS

-507 KRMQQLYLEQQQRQQ
+507 KRMQQLYYEQQQRQQ

-527 QQQMK
+527 QQQMQNPQAK
-532 NLQSE
+532 SE
-537 EEYMKKIKNYEDII
+537 EEYLKKIKNYEDII
-551 QNQPMINQDTHEESL
+551 QNQPIINKETHEESL
-566 MVDPALRQKQIEHMN
+566 MVDPTLHQKQMEHIN

-601 SNNPYSDKNYT
+601 SNNPYTDKNYT
-612 LGNSNLQQNPII
+612 LGSSNLQQNPIT

>member
-22 GSKVENLVYTDKNI
+22 GSKVENLSYTDKNI

-48 QEEQN
+48 QEEHN
-53 KLTKMQKERAE
+53 KMVKMQKERAE
-64 LGYLAKTY
+64 LGYLAKTF
-72 EESHMENPNLVK
+72 EQSHMENPNLIN

-99 NKEDNYNKYINQK
+99 NKEENYNKYINQK
-112 TQIYNSTLSTEPLSK
+112 TNIYNSTLSTEPLSK

-148 CDPGQKFPKTSYQN
+148 CDPGAKFPKTSYQN

-182 DYMKFR
+182 DYIKFR
-188 NEQLNLMMNKE
+188 NEQLNLMSKE

-214 RKKNLTEDEKKRLI
+214 KKRNLTEDEKKRLI

-236 QEYQKN
+236 QEYQNN

-250 RNMDKAQINLSTKK
+250 RNMNKAQINLSNKR
-264 DLQAETQ
+264 DLEAESQ

-277 MQQQQLMEQ
+277 MQQQKL
-286 KEKEKIP
+286 KENVP
-293 MMPPKN
+293 N
-299 EEEEQYLKM
+299 EEEQYLKM
-308 KKEQEEYERYQQAM
+308 KKEQEEYERYQKEM
-322 MAQQQQPPLSPE
+322 MNQQQQQQMSPE

-341 IQQQREYERYM
+341 MQQQREYERYM
-352 YEQEMMRKQQEA
+352 YEQEMMKRQQEA
-364 YLEQQAG
+364 EKLSNINNNINE
-371 KNQPINKNP
+371 KKENENQ
-380 NIEIKEPSVNKNI
+380 KEK
-393 EEKNLPQK
+393 
-401 DPQQLS
+401 LS
-407 QEEEAYRKKYEEYL
+407 KEEEEAYKKEYEKYL
-421 LQQEQL
+421 LQQQQL
-427 NNQNKIPNQQLPPE
+427 NNQNNNNNVPIQQNSSE

-447 DYMNYLNN
+447 EYMNYLNDL
-455 MRNQEIQQEQQILT
+455 RNREMQQEQNLNENI
-469 PNNTNPQYP
+469 QYP
-478 TNNVPYKEILPENS
+478 SNNVPYKEILPENS

-507 KRMQQLYLEQQQRQQ
+507 KRMQQLYYEQQQRQQ

-527 QQQMK
+527 QQQQQQQYQMQNPQAK
-532 NLQSE
+532 SE
-537 EEYMKKIKNYEDII
+537 EEYLKKIKNYEDII
-551 QNQPMINQDTHEESL
+551 QNQPIINKETHEESL
-566 MVDPALRQKQIEHMN
+566 MVDPSLHQKQMEHIN

-586 YQGAEVGQINPKNFV
+586 YQGAEVGQINPNNFV
-601 SNNPYSDKNYT
+601 SNNPYTDKNYT
-612 LGNSNLQQNPII
+612 LGSSNLQQNPIT

>member
-22 GSKVENLVYTDKNI
+22 GSKVENLNYTDKNT

-48 QEEQN
+48 QEEHN
-53 KLTKMQKERAE
+53 KKAKMQKERAE

-72 EESHMENPNLVK
+72 EESHMENPNLIN

-112 TQIYNSTLSTEPLSK
+112 TQIFNSTLSTEPLSK

-148 CDPGQKFPKTSYQN
+148 CDPGAKFPKTSYQN
-162 NYEGK
+162 NFEGK

-182 DYMKFR
+182 DYIKFR
-188 NEQLNLMMNKE
+188 NEQLNLMSKE

-214 RKKNLTEDEKKRLI
+214 KKRNLTEDEKKRLM

-236 QEYQKN
+236 QEYQNN

-250 RNMDKAQINLSTKK
+250 RNMNKAQINLSNKR
-264 DLQAETQ
+264 DLEAETQ

-277 MQQQQLMEQ
+277 MQQQKLSEQ
-286 KEKEKIP
+286 KEKNP
-293 MMPPKN
+293 SN
-299 EEEEQYLKM
+299 EQEQYLQM
-308 KKEQEEYERYQQAM
+308 KKEQEEYEKYQKEM
-322 MAQQQQPPLSPE
+322 MNQQMSPE

-341 IQQQREYERYM
+341 MQQQREYERYM
-352 YEQEMMRKQQEA
+352 YEQEMMKRQEA
-364 YLEQQAG
+364 EKL
-371 KNQPINKNP
+371 
-380 NIEIKEPSVNKNI
+380 NKNI
-393 EEKNLPQK
+393 NNNEMKENENLNQKEKISK
-401 DPQQLS
+401 E
-407 QEEEAYRKKYEEYL
+407 EEEAYRKQYEQYL
-421 LQQEQL
+421 LQQQHL
-427 NNQNKIPNQQLPPE
+427 NQQNNINTQQIPPE
-441 NKLSDK
+441 NKLTDK
-447 DYMNYLNN
+447 DYMNYLND
-455 MRNQEIQQEQQILT
+455 MRNNEIQQEQNLKENI
-469 PNNTNPQYP
+469 PQFP
-478 TNNVPYKEILPENS
+478 SNNVPYKEILPEKS

-507 KRMQQLYLEQQQRQQ
+507 KRMQQLYYEQQQRQQ

-527 QQQMK
+527 QQQQYQMPNPK
-532 NLQSE
+532 SE
-537 EEYMKKIKNYEDII
+537 EEYLKKLKNYEDII
-551 QNQPMINQDTHEESL
+551 QNQPIINQETHEESL
-566 MVDPALRQKQIEHMN
+566 MVDPKLHQKQIEHLN

-586 YQGAEVGQINPKNFV
+586 YQGAEVGQINPKNFI
-601 SNNPYSDKNYT
+601 SNNPYTDKNYS

-644 RQESGKRLQGYGN
+644 RQESGRRLQGYGN

>member
-22 GSKVENLVYTDKNI
+22 GSKVENLSYTDKNI

-48 QEEQN
+48 QEEHN
-53 KLTKMQKERAE
+53 KMVKMQKERAE
-64 LGYLAKTY
+64 LGYLAKTF
-72 EESHMENPNLVK
+72 EQSHMENPNLIN

-99 NKEDNYNKYINQK
+99 NKEENYNKYINQK
-112 TQIYNSTLSTEPLSK
+112 TNIYNSTLSTEPLSK

-148 CDPGQKFPKTSYQN
+148 CDPGAKFPKTSYQN

-182 DYMKFR
+182 DYIKFR
-188 NEQLNLMMNKE
+188 NEQLNLMSKE

-214 RKKNLTEDEKKRLI
+214 KKRNLTEDEKKRLI

-236 QEYQKN
+236 QEYQNN

-250 RNMDKAQINLSTKK
+250 RNMNKAQINLSNKR
-264 DLQAETQ
+264 DLEAESQ

-277 MQQQQLMEQ
+277 MQQQKL
-286 KEKEKIP
+286 KENVP
-293 MMPPKN
+293 N
-299 EEEEQYLKM
+299 EEEQYLKI
-308 KKEQEEYERYQQAM
+308 KKGQEEYERYQKEM
-322 MAQQQQPPLSPE
+322 MNQQQQQQQQMSPE

-341 IQQQREYERYM
+341 MQQQREYERYM
-352 YEQEMMRKQQEA
+352 YEQEMMKRQQEK
-364 YLEQQAG
+364 LSNNNNNNINE
-371 KNQPINKNP
+371 KKENENQ
-380 NIEIKEPSVNKNI
+380 KEK
-393 EEKNLPQK
+393 
-401 DPQQLS
+401 LS
-407 QEEEAYRKKYEEYL
+407 KEEEEAYKKEYEKYL
-421 LQQEQL
+421 LQQQQL
-427 NNQNKIPNQQLPPE
+427 NNQNNNNNVPIQQNSSE
-441 NKLSDK
+441 NKLTDK
-447 DYMNYLNN
+447 EYMNYLNDL
-455 MRNQEIQQEQQILT
+455 RNKEMQQEQNLNENI
-469 PNNTNPQYP
+469 QYP
-478 TNNVPYKEILPENS
+478 SNNVPYKEILPENS

-507 KRMQQLYLEQQQRQQ
+507 KRMQQLYYEQQQRQQ

-527 QQQMK
+527 QQQQQQQYQMQNPQAK
-532 NLQSE
+532 SE
-537 EEYMKKIKNYEDII
+537 EEYLKKIKNYEDII
-551 QNQPMINQDTHEESL
+551 QNQPIINKETHEESL
-566 MVDPALRQKQIEHMN
+566 MVDPTLHQKQMEHIN

-586 YQGAEVGQINPKNFV
+586 YQGAEVGQINPNNFV
-601 SNNPYSDKNYT
+601 SNNPYTDKNYT
-612 LGNSNLQQNPII
+612 LGSSNLQQNPIT

>member
-22 GSKVENLVYTDKNI
+22 GSKVENLSYTDKNI

-48 QEEQN
+48 QEEHN
-53 KLTKMQKERAE
+53 KIVKMQKERAE
-64 LGYLAKTY
+64 LGYLAKTF
-72 EESHMENPNLVK
+72 EQTHMENPNLIN

-99 NKEDNYNKYINQK
+99 NKEENYNKYINQK
-112 TQIYNSTLSTEPLSK
+112 TNIYNSTLSTEPLSK

-148 CDPGQKFPKTSYQN
+148 CDPGAKFPKTSYQN

-182 DYMKFR
+182 DYIKFR
-188 NEQLNLMMNKE
+188 NEQLNLMNKE

-214 RKKNLTEDEKKRLI
+214 KKRNLTEDEKKRLI

-236 QEYQKN
+236 QEYQNN

-250 RNMDKAQINLSTKK
+250 RNMNKAQINLSNKR
-264 DLQAETQ
+264 DLEAESQ

-277 MQQQQLMEQ
+277 MQQQKL
-286 KEKEKIP
+286 KENNPNIS
-293 MMPPKN
+293 N
-299 EEEEQYLKM
+299 EEEQYLKM
-308 KKEQEEYERYQQAM
+308 KKEQEEYERYQKQM
-322 MAQQQQPPLSPE
+322 MNQQQQMSPE

-341 IQQQREYERYM
+341 MQQQREYERYM
-352 YEQEMMRKQQEA
+352 YEQEMMKRQQEA
-364 YLEQQAG
+364 EKLSNNNNI
-371 KNQPINKNP
+371 KNNEKENE
-380 NIEIKEPSVNKNI
+380 NIKEK
-393 EEKNLPQK
+393 
-401 DPQQLS
+401 LS
-407 QEEEAYRKKYEEYL
+407 KEEEEAYKKEYEKYL
-421 LQQEQL
+421 LQQQQL
-427 NNQNKIPNQQLPPE
+427 NNQNNNNIPNQLSKE

-447 DYMNYLNN
+447 EYMNYLNDL
-455 MRNQEIQQEQQILT
+455 RNKEMQQEQNL
-469 PNNTNPQYP
+469 NEYP
-478 TNNVPYKEILPENS
+478 SNNVPYKEILPENS

-507 KRMQQLYLEQQQRQQ
+507 KRMQQLYYEQQQRQQ

-527 QQQMK
+527 QQQMQNPQAK
-532 NLQSE
+532 SE
-537 EEYMKKIKNYEDII
+537 EEYLKKIKNYEDII
-551 QNQPMINQDTHEESL
+551 QNQPIINKETHEESL
-566 MVDPALRQKQIEHMN
+566 MVDPTLHQKQMEYIN

-601 SNNPYSDKNYT
+601 SNNPYTDKNYT
-612 LGNSNLQQNPII
+612 LGSSNLQQNPIT